1 MRSRDVRRVM
11 ERGRRLHGERVVLLL
26 APGTGV
32 FAAVAGKRV
41 GGSVDRNRARRILR
55 AALRELRPSI
65 EEHDV
70 VAVARPAI
78 RGCGTHELVAEMKD
92 LLAG

>member
-1 MRSRDVRRVM
+1 MRAREVRRVM
-11 ERGRRLHGERVVLLL
+11 ARGRRLQGERVVLLL
-26 APGTGV
+26 APGAGV

-55 AALRELRPSI
+55 AALRELRSSI
-65 EEHDV
+65 GDHDV

-78 RGCGTHELVAEMKD
+78 RGCGTDDLVAEMKD
-92 LLAG
+92 LLRG